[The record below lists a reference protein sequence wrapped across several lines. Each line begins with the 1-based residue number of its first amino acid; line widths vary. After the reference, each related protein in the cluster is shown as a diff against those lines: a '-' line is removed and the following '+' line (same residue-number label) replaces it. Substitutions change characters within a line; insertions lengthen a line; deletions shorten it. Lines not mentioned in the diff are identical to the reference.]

1 MKVTAIK
8 SARRGATVVH
18 MGENIGWSS
27 RPFCPALATGKREFP
42 QEDGIVNCRPCIRE
56 ANKRYLD
63 VDHLI
68 QISSR
73 VRNLIKAVREHAVA
87 NYNTGAWDIIV
98 EAYSDPELAETVKS
112 CRTPA
117 GAVRKVAK
125 VVEQYRELRAP
136 HDAEIAAATGCT
148 VYNECAEC
156 LSGKTCV
163 DRCAHCNGTNSTPC
177 RSHDLEPDGSIVT
190 ARHAYDGELVSLTR
204 TWPGKVGSADILVD
218 WYEDGDAPETYYP
231 GWRGQTIKSANF
243 CDYDASV
250 PF

>member
-68 QISSR
+68 QIGSR
-73 VRNLIKAVREHAVA
+73 VRNLIKAVREHAIA
-87 NYNTGAWDIIV
+87 NYNVGAWDIIV
-98 EAYSDPELAETVKS
+98 EAYTDPELAETVKT
-112 CRTPA
+112 CRTAA
-117 GAVRKVAK
+117 GAIRKVAGI
-125 VVEQYRELRAP
+125 VELYRERRAP
-136 HDAEIAAATGCT
+136 HDAEIAAATEPT
-148 VYNECAEC
+148 TAPEAVEYDPYAE
-156 LSGKTCV
+156 G
-163 DRCAHCNGTNSTPC
+163 
-177 RSHDLEPDGSIVT
+177 SHPDGSVVRWSHNAESGDSW
-190 ARHAYDGELVSLTR
+190 ARR
-204 TWPGKVGSADILVD
+204 TWPGKLGEGSIEWREFEVGSELTEV
-218 WYEDGDAPETYYP
+218 YRP
-231 GWRGQTIKSANF
+231 GWRGVDIYSPGYCQH
-243 CDYDASV
+243 DAAPGEVCWSPTCNQPQCC